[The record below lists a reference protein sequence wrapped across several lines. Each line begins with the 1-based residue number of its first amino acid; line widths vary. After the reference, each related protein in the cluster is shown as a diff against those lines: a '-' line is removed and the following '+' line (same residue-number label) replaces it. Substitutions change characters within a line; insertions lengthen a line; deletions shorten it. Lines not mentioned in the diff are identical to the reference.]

1 VPSLVRN
8 SDMSTTEIIVVDNG
22 PNQDFSLEGVKVIRS
37 EPYHIPKGYNAA
49 VAEAKGDY
57 IALFH
62 DDCLMNDP
70 LWIEKS
76 KAALNQDVI
85 AVGPDLR
92 QKPSYAYLKETP
104 LVMHKQK
111 FLELGGYDESHYI
124 GYQAALLCI
133 AINKA
138 GKQIQGIDIDCT
150 HFAIPGKSIGMS
162 TVLLLANSS
171 EKQALRRSFASQ
183 SFGLQDME
191 RILDDSRMMMR
202 ARYFIDYLVFIPSSI
217 YVQRQ
222 YPNVPQAQLPSMDEL
237 VSDGVLHRMMP
248 KTRAEMDKLIFII
261 GYHNELFDRMD
272 NICDGKR

>member
-1 VPSLVRN
+1 
-8 SDMSTTEIIVVDNG
+8 MSTTEIIVVDNG
-22 PNQDFSLEGVKVIRS
+22 PNQDFILEGVKVIRS
-37 EPYHIPKGYNAA
+37 EPYHIPKGYNAG
-49 VAEAKGDY
+49 VAEARGDY
-57 IALFH
+57 IALLH

-76 KAALNQDVI
+76 LGALNKDVI

-104 LVMHKQK
+104 LVMEKRR
-111 FLELGGYDESHYI
+111 FLELGDYDESHFI

-133 AINKA
+133 A
-138 GKQIQGIDIDCT
+138 
-150 HFAIPGKSIGMS
+150 
-162 TVLLLANSS
+162 TVFLLANKS
-171 EKQALRRSFASQ
+171 EQQALRYSFASH

-217 YVQRQ
+217 YIQRQ
-222 YPNVPQAQLPSMDEL
+222 YPDAPQQHLPRMDEL

-248 KTRAEMDKLIFII
+248 KTREEMDKLILII
-261 GYHNELFDRMD
+261 SYHNELCDRMD
-272 NICDGKR
+272 DICDGKR

>member
-1 VPSLVRN
+1 
-8 SDMSTTEIIVVDNG
+8 MSKTEIIVVDNS
-22 PNQDFSLEGVKVIRS
+22 PNQDFTLEGVKVIRS
-37 EPYHIPKGYNAA
+37 EPYHIPKGYNAG
-49 VAEAKGDY
+49 VAEAQSGY

-76 KAALNQDVI
+76 IAALNQDVI
-85 AVGPDLR
+85 ALGPDLR

-104 LVMHKQK
+104 LVMEKWR
-111 FLELGGYDESHYI
+111 FIELGGYDESHFI
-124 GYQAALLCI
+124 GYQAALLCM
-133 AINKA
+133 AINKV

-162 TVLLLANSS
+162 TVLLLANHN
-171 EKQALRRSFASQ
+171 EREQLRRTFASQ
-183 SFGLQDME
+183 CFTLQDME
-191 RILDDSRMMMR
+191 RVLDDSRMMMR

-217 YVQRQ
+217 YIQRR
-222 YPNVPQAQLPSMDEL
+222 YPDVPQEQLPGMDEL

-248 KTRAEMDKLIFII
+248 KTREEMDKLIRII

-272 NICDGKR
+272 DIYDGVR

>member
-1 VPSLVRN
+1 
-8 SDMSTTEIIVVDNG
+8 MSSTEIIVVDNG
-22 PNQDFSLEGVKVIRS
+22 PNQNFSLEGVKVIRS
-37 EPYHIPKGYNAA
+37 EPYHIPKGYNAG

-70 LWIEKS
+70 LWIQKS
-76 KAALNQDVI
+76 EAALNQDVI
-85 AVGPDLR
+85 AVGPDFR

-104 LVMHKQK
+104 LVMQKHK

-138 GKQIQGIDIDCT
+138 GKQIQGISIDCT

-162 TVLLLANSS
+162 TVLLLVNQR
-171 EKQALRRSFASQ
+171 EQQELRQLFGSQ
-183 SFGLQDME
+183 SFSLQDME

-202 ARYFIDYLVFIPSSI
+202 AQYFIDYLAFIPSSI

-222 YPNVPQAQLPSMDEL
+222 YPNVPQQQLPKMDQL

-248 KTRAEMDKLIFII
+248 KTREEMDKLIFII
-261 GYHNELFDRMD
+261 GYHNELFERMD
-272 NICDGKR
+272 DICVGKR

>member
-1 VPSLVRN
+1 
-8 SDMSTTEIIVVDNG
+8 MSKTEIIVVDNG
-22 PNQDFSLEGVKVIRS
+22 PNQNFSLDGVKVVRS
-37 EPYHIPKGYNAA
+37 EPYHIPKGYNAG
-49 VAEAKGDY
+49 VAEATADY

-70 LWIEKS
+70 HWVEKS
-76 KAALNQDVI
+76 LTALNQEMI

-104 LVMHKQK
+104 LVMEKRK
-111 FLELGGYDESHYI
+111 FLELGGYDESHFI

-162 TVLLLANSS
+162 TVLLLANQS
-171 EKQALRRSFASQ
+171 EQQALRHTFASQ

-217 YVQRQ
+217 YIQRQ
-222 YPNVPQAQLPSMDEL
+222 YPGVAQQQLPRMDEL

-248 KTRAEMDKLIFII
+248 KTREEMDKLILII
-261 GYHNELFDRMD
+261 NYHNELFERMD
-272 NICDGKR
+272 DICDGRR